1 MVHSHIDHDLMLLLG
16 GIFGILVIASV
27 IGGILALRYSGER
40 RKATID
46 NLNARIRSWWMICII
61 CVLAIVVG
69 PVGSVILF
77 AVMSFFAL
85 REFITLTPIRCSD
98 HKALFWCFF
107 VFIPAQYVLVG
118 MQWYELFSVFIPVY
132 VLLFLPVRT
141 ALLGDTIHFLER
153 TAKIQWGMLI
163 TVFAISHAPA
173 LLILDIPEY
182 KNQNIKLLLFLMIVV
197 QLSDVLQYVFG
208 KLFGNRPIVPKLSP
222 NKTVEGFVGGIF
234 VSALLRMSLF
244 WVTPFSPWEAGL
256 MSLAI
261 TLMGFMGGLCMS
273 AIKRDSGVKD
283 FGGIIA
289 GHGGMLDR
297 IDSLCFAAPIFFHLT
312 RYFYP

>member
-1 MVHSHIDHDLMLLLG
+1 MVYSHIDHDLMLLLG

-27 IGGILALRYSGER
+27 IGGILALRYAGER
-40 RKATID
+40 RNATID
-46 NLNARIRSWWMICII
+46 NLNARIRSWWVICII

-77 AVMSFFAL
+77 AMMSFFAL
-85 REFITLTPIRCSD
+85 REFIMLTPIRCSD

-197 QLSDVLQYVFG
+197 QL
-208 KLFGNRPIVPKLSP
+208 
-222 NKTVEGFVGGIF
+222 
-234 VSALLRMSLF
+234 
-244 WVTPFSPWEAGL
+244 
-256 MSLAI
+256 
-261 TLMGFMGGLCMS
+261 
-273 AIKRDSGVKD
+273 
-283 FGGIIA
+283 
-289 GHGGMLDR
+289 
-297 IDSLCFAAPIFFHLT
+297 
-312 RYFYP
+312 